1 MLLENKFKILLGG
14 KIILVSGY
22 FPTASTMQFSFIKKT
37 FAIQILVRAC
47 SIIRSLVASPLH
59 LRLPYTIFNFDD
71 FLTPSTI

>member
-14 KIILVSGY
+14 KIWGY
-22 FPTASTMQFSFIKKT
+22 FPTASTMQVSFIKDST